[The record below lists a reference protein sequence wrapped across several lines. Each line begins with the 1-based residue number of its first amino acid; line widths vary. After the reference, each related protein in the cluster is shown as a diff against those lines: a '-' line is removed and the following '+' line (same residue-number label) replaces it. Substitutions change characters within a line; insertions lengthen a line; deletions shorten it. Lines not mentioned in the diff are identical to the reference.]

1 MAVITWPATL
11 AMPAECIISQARYD
25 MAESSDA
32 SGHRADR
39 LFGPPRW
46 RMALRSADAF
56 TLAQAGVYE
65 ALLLQL
71 RGSVNHLAMFD
82 PVRQAPQGTLR
93 GTLTLDGSHAAGA
106 VAVNLAG
113 GAGEAGKTLVPG
125 DWLQIGA
132 GLGTSQLVKV
142 VVGGTADSSGDIAVT
157 VEPPLRITFA
167 NSTAVAWDKP
177 LGYYKQVS
185 APQWSYRP
193 GLRYKQS
200 GFALDLLEAWT

>member
-1 MAVITWPATL
+1 MAVLTWPASL
-11 AMPAECIISQARYD
+11 AMPAECSISQARYD

-32 SGHRADR
+32 TGHRADR

-46 RMALRSADAF
+46 RMSLRSADAF

-93 GTLTLDGSHAAGA
+93 GTLALVGSHAAGA
-106 VAVNLAG
+106 VVLNIAG
-113 GAGEAGKTLVPG
+113 GAGEAGKTLAPG
-125 DWLQIGA
+125 DWLQVGT

-142 VVGGTADSSGDIAVT
+142 VIGGTADGSGDISVT
-157 VEPPLRITFA
+157 VEPPLRTSFST
-167 NSTAVAWDKP
+167 STAVAWDKP
-177 LGYYKQVS
+177 VAYYKQLS
-185 APQWSYRP
+185 TPQWSYRP